1 MTYNTDDTRDYLL
14 KMMRSMRDRMELLR
28 EWQDTGTV
36 PEDLAD
42 DYGHGADLYEV
53 MADYPLEVVDQ
64 RGRNFTVVLTVGG
77 PHIEIEAEGLGEAT
91 LRGYWAGIVPVTL
104 SGDVFSWMLD
114 YYIDRDERN

>member
-53 MADYPLEVVDQ
+53 MADYPLAFHIAGVAALDNEDDEDELEPGVVWIAAGDHPD
-64 RGRNFTVVLTVGG
+64 RPYA
-77 PHIEIEAEGLGEAT
+77 PHAA
-91 LRGYWAGIVPVTL
+91 
-104 SGDVFSWMLD
+104 FSQAQ
-114 YYIDRDERN
+114 Y